1 MKRQAYAS
9 ERDATAAP
17 TARARRGRPSL
28 AKAAGTATVASADVA
43 GGIQSI
49 QRACA
54 LLAEVARSREGIGL
68 AELSRRLGL
77 HPSTAFHIAKT
88 LVNLGYLRQIEPSRS
103 YCIGRELFT
112 LAAAAVDEVRL
123 VNIAGSVLADLSH
136 ATGETTYFGVMSGEQ
151 LVVIAKHEGAG
162 AIRIND
168 SLGNIR
174 PKHCT
179 ALGKIILA
187 AMPED
192 KFEAFLS
199 RGKLASYTP
208 KTIASEARLRKEI
221 GEVRKSWVA
230 FDEGEYNAELH
241 CVAVPVLDFTGRVIG
256 SLGVSG
262 PAWRLSI
269 QALQRQID
277 NARRAAERLSAEL
290 GYRPQPAP
298 SAASNA

>member
-1 MKRQAYAS
+1 MKKHAYAGGGQGS
-9 ERDATAAP
+9 PAAT
-17 TARARRGRPSL
+17 TSRRRRPAVASRVRP
-28 AKAAGTATVASADVA
+28 AQDASADRG

-49 QRACA
+49 QRACS
-54 LLAEVARSREGIGL
+54 LLAQIARSRDGIGL
-68 AELSRRLGL
+68 AELSRRVGL
-77 HPSTAFHIAKT
+77 HPSTTFHIAKT
-88 LVNLGYLRQIEPSRS
+88 LVNLGYLRQIETSRC

-112 LAAAAVDEVRL
+112 LAAAAIDEVRL
-123 VNIAGSVLADLSH
+123 VNIAGSVLADLSQV
-136 ATGETTYFGVMSGEQ
+136 TGETTYFGVTSGEQ
-151 LVVIAKHEGAG
+151 LVIIAKHEGAG

-187 AMPED
+187 AMPQD

-199 RGKLASYTP
+199 REDLASYTP
-208 KTIASEARLRKEI
+208 KTITSRERLRKEI

-230 FDEGEYNAELH
+230 FDEGEFNAELH

-262 PAWRLSI
+262 PAWRLSV
-269 QALQRQID
+269 QALQRQIAS
-277 NARRAAERLSAEL
+277 ARRAAERLSAEL
-290 GYRPQPAP
+290 GYRAEPAP
-298 SAASNA
+298 QAAANT

>member
-1 MKRQAYAS
+1 MKRHAYAADS
-9 ERDATAAP
+9 GATATTGVKRRPAAAAK
-17 TARARRGRPSL
+17 TAR
-28 AKAAGTATVASADVA
+28 TATTASTEAG

-54 LLAEVARSREGIGL
+54 LLATVARSRDGIGL

-77 HPSTAFHIAKT
+77 HPSTTFHIAKT
-88 LVNLGYLRQIEPSRS
+88 LVNLGYLRQIELSRS

-123 VNIAGSVLADLSH
+123 VNIASSVLADLSQ

-151 LVVIAKHEGAG
+151 LVIIAKHEGAG

-168 SLGNIR
+168 GLGNLR

-192 KFEAFLS
+192 KFEAYLG
-199 RGKLASYTP
+199 REELVSYTP
-208 KTIASEARLRKEI
+208 KTITGEERLRKEI

-298 SAASNA
+298 GAASNAY